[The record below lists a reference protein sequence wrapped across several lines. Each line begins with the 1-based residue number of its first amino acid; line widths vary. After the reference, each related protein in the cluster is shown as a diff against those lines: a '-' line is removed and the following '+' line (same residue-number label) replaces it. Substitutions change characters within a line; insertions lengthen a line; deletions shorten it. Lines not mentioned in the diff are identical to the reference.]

1 MRRFST
7 APCYTHN
14 RLAYR
19 YRKREPNWFPL
30 TAFGGE
36 RGINTFS
43 NALRNLLIFKFCL
56 FSSSL
61 NICIAWRR
69 YVAKN
74 MLPNH

>member
-7 APCYTHN
+7 APCYTHY

-36 RGINTFS
+36 RGIRTPGASQHGGFQDRCNRPLYHLS
-43 NALRNLLIFKFCL
+43 IVQMVKSVYMSYLRVQ
-56 FSSSL
+56 
-61 NICIAWRR
+61 R
-69 YVAKN
+69 
-74 MLPNH
+74 